1 MPFDVP
7 SISFGF
13 ERRFSWRK
21 KYEDVDPDS
30 TILEHGSIVI
40 MNGNFQLHY
49 QHNVPPMDN
58 CMEESKF
65 PFRINLTFRHIKKP
79 YKQPTKD
86 TWASSTKVKEAEP
99 SLVQKNHK

>member
-7 SISFGF
+7 SISLGF

-21 KYEDVDPDS
+21 KCDDVYVES

-49 QHNVPPMDN
+49 QHNVPPMEDF
-58 CMEESKF
+58 MEESKF
-65 PFRINLTFRHIKKP
+65 
-79 YKQPTKD
+79 
-86 TWASSTKVKEAEP
+86 
-99 SLVQKNHK
+99 HKSF